1 MTAIADRGHAANEGE
16 RRDPWRWFEAAVAL
30 LGALPT
36 LAGAARGS
44 GLSVDD
50 WAFAAHSRY
59 ESFLHAYGTQTR
71 SRPIEGLWNW
81 AEFKLLGT
89 HPVPHVLVLAAVNAA
104 AAVLLF
110 RLVDRWLPRRIA
122 VLTTLVWLAL
132 PNRGS
137 THLWLTN
144 SPHVFSVVLMLAA
157 LLVVSREP
165 FTVRRFATA
174 VGVLVLATFAY
185 EGALCLGAV
194 ALVLIVWHQAAPGLR
209 VRLSAIALAVLGAA
223 GLWTLVTSPK
233 LNASPTPFRNAS
245 HLIAGHFG
253 EGVMPAAPLIVGAIA
268 LLVAAWSVATCVLPS
283 FRPRLEERLVIV
295 GLVALVLGALPFL
308 AGGFPFATDGLFD
321 RGHLFADLGTALFY
335 AAALSMLW
343 RLPWSRPATVVAAAA
358 VIVLAIPGVSDV
370 NNFARAQ
377 RDGTRFL
384 SAIDELPPALRT
396 KGPITFLPLPNRGGV
411 SEFVADYD
419 ISAALALRYHTG
431 WPYPRAQMELVET
444 GFKKVEGPT
453 YELVG
458 RHLVRR

>member
-1 MTAIADRGHAANEGE
+1 MA
-16 RRDPWRWFEAAVAL
+16 WRWFEPLVAL
-30 LGALPT
+30 LAAAPT
-36 LAGAARGS
+36 LAGAAQGA
-44 GLSVDD
+44 GLAVDD
-50 WAFAAHSRY
+50 WAFAAQSRY
-59 ESFLHAYGTQTR
+59 ESFLHAYGAQTR

-89 HPVPHVLVLAAVNAA
+89 HPVPHLLVLAAVNAA
-104 AAVLLF
+104 AAVLLY
-110 RLVDRWLPRRIA
+110 RLLSRWLPRRIA
-122 VLTTLVWLAL
+122 TLTTLVWLAL

-157 LLVVSREP
+157 LLVVSRHP
-165 FTVRRFATA
+165 FSVRRCASA
-174 VGVLVLATFAY
+174 LGLLVLAIFAY
-185 EGALCLGAV
+185 EGALCLGAIAFV
-194 ALVLIVWHQAAPGLR
+194 VIVWHEAPPAMRLR
-209 VRLSAIALAVLGAA
+209 VSVIALAVLGAA

-253 EGVMPAAPLIVGAIA
+253 VGVMPRWPVLLGVVA
-268 LLVAAWSVATCVLPS
+268 LAVAAWSAATLALPS
-283 FRPRLEERLVIV
+283 FQPRIEERLVVV
-295 GLVALVLGALPFL
+295 GLVALVLGALPFI

-335 AAALSMLW
+335 GAALSMLW
-343 RLPWSRPATVVAAAA
+343 RLPSPSAATLLAGAALVAVA
-358 VIVLAIPGVSDV
+358 VPGVSDV
-370 NNFARAQ
+370 NNFVRAE
-377 RDGTRFL
+377 RDGRRFL
-384 SAIDELPPALRT
+384 SAVDELPAPLRT

-411 SEFVADYD
+411 SEFVAGYD

-431 WPYPRAQMELVET
+431 FPYPGAQMELVET

>member
-1 MTAIADRGHAANEGE
+1 MTAIAVPGQAADDVE
-16 RRDPWRWFEAAVAL
+16 RRNPWRWFEAGVAL
-30 LGALPT
+30 LAALPT
-36 LAGAARGS
+36 LAGAARGA

-89 HPVPHVLVLAAVNAA
+89 HPVPHLLVLAAVNAA

-110 RLVDRWLPRRIA
+110 RLLDRWLPRRIA
-122 VLTTLVWLAL
+122 VLTTLVWVAL

-137 THLWLTN
+137 THFWLTN

-157 LLVVSREP
+157 VLVVSREP

-174 VGVLVLATFAY
+174 VGLLVLATFAY
-185 EGALCLGAV
+185 EGALCLGAL
-194 ALVLIVWHQAAPGLR
+194 ALVLIVWHEAAPA
-209 VRLSAIALAVLGAA
+209 VRLRLCVIALAVLGAA
-223 GLWTLVTSPK
+223 GLWTLITSPK

-253 EGVMPAAPLIVGAIA
+253 EGVMPAAPLVVGALA
-268 LLVAAWSVATCVLPS
+268 LLVTAWSIATLVLPS
-283 FRPRLEERLVIV
+283 FPSRIEERLVIV
-295 GLVALVLGALPFL
+295 GLVALILGALPFL

-321 RGHLFADLGTALFY
+321 RGHLFADLGTAVFY
-335 AAALSMLW
+335 GAALSMLW
-343 RLPWSRPATVVAAAA
+343 RLPSPSAATVLAGAA
-358 VIVLAIPGVSDV
+358 VIALAVPGVSDL
-370 NNFARAQ
+370 NNFVRTQ
-377 RDGTRFL
+377 RDGRRFL
-384 SAIDELPPALRT
+384 AAIDELPAPLRT

-444 GFKKVEGPT
+444 GFKKVKGPT